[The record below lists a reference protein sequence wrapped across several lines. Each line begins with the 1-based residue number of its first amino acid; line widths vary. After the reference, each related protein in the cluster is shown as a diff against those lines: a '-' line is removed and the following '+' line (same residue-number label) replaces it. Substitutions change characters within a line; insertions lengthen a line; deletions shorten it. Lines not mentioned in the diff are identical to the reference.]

1 MYQNNLENVSI
12 LKIKVYLRNLKDKI
26 DTGMKTKVVI
36 FSRVSTL
43 VQDYTRQTNELME
56 YAEKMGYTVEK
67 VFEEKISGAKKNEER
82 KELMAMMTYIK
93 SNQIEKVLTWE
104 LSRIGRNA
112 VQVLQVIEMLNEAKV
127 SLYIKNYNL
136 ETLNPDGTVNPLSQ
150 FMVQILNSVNEME
163 RQTIVQRLRSGY
175 SQHRA
180 LNRPVGRKP
189 GVQVK
194 PDSQFLQENKEVAK
208 LLKQGYS
215 VRKVMK
221 LTDRSSGTVQKV
233 KKLIS

>member
-1 MYQNNLENVSI
+1 MNV
-12 LKIKVYLRNLKDKI
+12 KVI
-26 DTGMKTKVVI
+26 I

-43 VQDYTRQTNELME
+43 AQDYQRQTDELLE
-56 YAEKMGYTVEK
+56 YADKMGYSVEK

-82 KELMAMMTYIK
+82 KELMAMMTFIK

-112 VQVLQVIEMLNEAKV
+112 VQVLQVIEMLNEAKI

-136 ETLNPDGTVNPLSQ
+136 ETLNQNGTINPLSQ

-163 RQTIVQRLRSGY
+163 RFAIVQRLQSGY
-175 SQHRA
+175 RQHIA

-189 GVQVK
+189 GIQIK
-194 PDSQFLQENKEVAK
+194 SETDFLKENKEAIK
-208 LLKQGYS
+208 LLKQGFS
-215 VRKVMK
+215 IRKVMK

-233 KKLIS
+233 KKLIIN

>member
-1 MYQNNLENVSI
+1 MSA
-12 LKIKVYLRNLKDKI
+12 R
-26 DTGMKTKVVI
+26 VVI
-36 FSRVSTL
+36 FSRVSTQA
-43 VQDYTRQTNELME
+43 QDYQRQTEELLE
-56 YAEKMGYTVEK
+56 YANKMGYSVEK

-82 KELMAMMTYIK
+82 KELMAMMSFIK

-112 VQVLQVIEMLNEAKV
+112 VQVLQVIEMLNDAKI
-127 SLYIKNYNL
+127 SLFIKNYNL
-136 ETLNPDGTVNPLSQ
+136 ETLNPNGTINPLSQ

-175 SQHRA
+175 SAAR
-180 LNRPVGRKP
+180 NKGIKVGRKS

-194 PDSQFLQENKEVAK
+194 SDDQFLKENKEVAK
-208 LLKQGYS
+208 LLKQGFS

-233 KKLIS
+233 KKLIVN

>member
-1 MYQNNLENVSI
+1 MNV
-12 LKIKVYLRNLKDKI
+12 KVI
-26 DTGMKTKVVI
+26 I

-43 VQDYTRQTNELME
+43 AQDYQRQTDELLE
-56 YAEKMGYTVEK
+56 YADKMGYSVEK

-82 KELMAMMTYIK
+82 KELMAMMTFIK

-112 VQVLQVIEMLNEAKV
+112 VQVLQVIEMLNEAKI

-136 ETLNPDGTVNPLSQ
+136 ETLNSNGTINPLSQ
-150 FMVQILNSVNEME
+150 FMVQILNSVNDME
-163 RQTIVQRLRSGY
+163 RQTIVMRLRSGY
-175 SQHRA
+175 SAARSKGI
-180 LNRPVGRKP
+180 RVGRKT

-194 PDSQFLQENKEVAK
+194 SDDQFLKENKEAAK
-208 LLKQGYS
+208 LLKQGFS

-233 KKLIS
+233 KNLITN

>member
-1 MYQNNLENVSI
+1 MQ
-12 LKIKVYLRNLKDKI
+12 
-26 DTGMKTKVVI
+26 TKVVI
-36 FSRVSTL
+36 FSRVSTIA
-43 VQDYTRQTNELME
+43 QDYQRQTSELLE
-56 YAEKMGYTVEK
+56 YAAKMRYSVEK

-82 KELMAMMTYIK
+82 KELMLMMEYIK

-112 VQVLQVIEMLNEAKV
+112 VQVLQVIEMLNETKV
-127 SLYIKNYNL
+127 SLFIKNYNL
-136 ETLNPDGTVNPLSQ
+136 ETLNPDGSVNPLSQ

-175 SQHRA
+175 SVARK
-180 LNRPVGRKP
+180 NGTKVGRKK
-189 GVQVK
+189 GIQVK
-194 PDSQFLQENKEVAK
+194 SNEQFLQENKEVAK

-233 KKLIS
+233 KKLIP

>member
-1 MYQNNLENVSI
+1 
-12 LKIKVYLRNLKDKI
+12 
-26 DTGMKTKVVI
+26 
-36 FSRVSTL
+36 
-43 VQDYTRQTNELME
+43 
-56 YAEKMGYTVEK
+56 MGYSVEK

-82 KELMAMMTYIK
+82 KELMAMMSYIK

-189 GVQVK
+189 GVQVT

-215 VRKVMK
+215 VRKIMK

-233 KKLIS
+233 KKLITL

>member
-1 MYQNNLENVSI
+1 MIHYEGYSCDFFKGIN
-12 LKIKVYLRNLKDKI
+12 
-26 DTGMKTKVVI
+26 
-36 FSRVSTL
+36 
-43 VQDYTRQTNELME
+43 RQTEELLE
-56 YAEKMGYTVEK
+56 YANKMGYSVEK

-82 KELMAMMTYIK
+82 KELMSMMSYIK
-93 SNQIEKVLTWE
+93 NNRIEKVLTWE

-112 VQVLQVIEMLNEAKV
+112 VQVLQVIEMLNDAKI

-136 ETLNPDGTVNPLSQ
+136 ETLNTNGTINPLSQ

-175 SQHRA
+175 SAAR
-180 LNRPVGRKP
+180 NKGIKVGRKS

-194 PDSQFLQENKEVAK
+194 SDDQFLKENKEVAK
-208 LLKQGYS
+208 LLKQGFS

-233 KKLIS
+233 KKLITN

>member
-1 MYQNNLENVSI
+1 MNV
-12 LKIKVYLRNLKDKI
+12 
-26 DTGMKTKVVI
+26 KVVI

-43 VQDYTRQTNELME
+43 AQDYQRQTDELLE
-56 YAEKMGYTVEK
+56 YADKMGYSVEK

-82 KELMAMMTYIK
+82 KELMAMMSFIK
-93 SNQIEKVLTWE
+93 SNRIEKVLTWE

-112 VQVLQVIEMLNEAKV
+112 VQVLQVIEMLNEAEI

-136 ETLNPDGTVNPLSQ
+136 ETLNSNGTINPLSQ

-163 RQTIVQRLRSGY
+163 RQTIVMRLRSGY
-175 SQHRA
+175 SAARSKGI
-180 LNRPVGRKP
+180 RVGRKT

-194 PDSQFLQENKEVAK
+194 SDDQFLKENKEVAK
-208 LLKQGYS
+208 LLKQGFS

-233 KKLIS
+233 KKLIIN

>member
-1 MYQNNLENVSI
+1 MSV
-12 LKIKVYLRNLKDKI
+12 
-26 DTGMKTKVVI
+26 KVVI

-43 VQDYTRQTNELME
+43 AQDYQRQTNELLE
-56 YAEKMGYTVEK
+56 YADKMGYSVEK

-82 KELMAMMTYIK
+82 KELMAMMSFIK
-93 SNQIEKVLTWE
+93 SNRIEKVLTWE

-112 VQVLQVIEMLNEAKV
+112 VQVLQVIEMLNEAEI
-127 SLYIKNYNL
+127 SLFIKNYNL
-136 ETLNPDGTVNPLSQ
+136 ETLNSNGTINPLSQ

-175 SQHRA
+175 SAAR
-180 LNRPVGRKP
+180 NKGIKVGRKS

-194 PDSQFLQENKEVAK
+194 SNDQFLKENKEVAK
-208 LLKQGYS
+208 LLKQGFS

-233 KKLIS
+233 KKLIIN

>member
-1 MYQNNLENVSI
+1 M
-12 LKIKVYLRNLKDKI
+12 
-26 DTGMKTKVVI
+26 KVVI
-36 FSRVSTL
+36 FSRVSTMA
-43 VQDYTRQTNELME
+43 QDYKRQTDELTE
-56 YAEKMGYTVEK
+56 YAQKMGYQVER

-82 KELMAMMTYIK
+82 QELLAMIDFIK
-93 SNQIEKVLTWE
+93 KHKIRKVLTWE

-136 ETLNPDGTVNPLSQ
+136 ETLNPDGSVNPLSQ

-175 SQHRA
+175 AAHRTA
-180 LNRPVGRKP
+180 GKSVGRKP
-189 GVQVK
+189 GVQIK
-194 PDSQFLQENKEVAK
+194 SDEQFLQENKEVVK

-221 LTDRSSGTVQKV
+221 LTDKSSGTVQKATRILGLRE
-233 KKLIS
+233 K

>member
-1 MYQNNLENVSI
+1 M
-12 LKIKVYLRNLKDKI
+12 
-26 DTGMKTKVVI
+26 TVVGYR
-36 FSRVSTL
+36 RVSSIDQSL
-43 VQDYTRQTNELME
+43 DRQDL
-56 YAEKMGYTVEK
+56 GDVEK

-82 KELMAMMTYIK
+82 KELMAMMSYIK
-93 SNQIEKVLTWE
+93 SNRIEKVLTWE

-112 VQVLQVIEMLNEAKV
+112 VQVLQVIEMLNDAKI

-136 ETLNPDGTVNPLSQ
+136 ETLNPNGTVNPLSQ

-175 SQHRA
+175 SSARSKGIK
-180 LNRPVGRKP
+180 VGRKT

-194 PDSQFLQENKEVAK
+194 SDDQFLKENKEVAK
-208 LLKQGYS
+208 LLKQGFS

-233 KKLIS
+233 KKLVF

>member
-1 MYQNNLENVSI
+1 M
-12 LKIKVYLRNLKDKI
+12 R
-26 DTGMKTKVVI
+26 VVI

-43 VQDYTRQTNELME
+43 AQDYQRQTDELLDF
-56 YAEKMGYTVEK
+56 AAKMGYSVERI
-67 VFEEKISGAKKNEER
+67 FEEKISGAKKNEER
-82 KELMAMMTYIK
+82 KELMAMMSYIR

-175 SQHRA
+175 TA
-180 LNRPVGRKP
+180 AIKNGTKVGRKT
-189 GVQVK
+189 GVKVK
-194 PDSQFLQENKEVAK
+194 TDEEFLKENKEVAK

-233 KKLIS
+233 KKIIA

>member
-1 MYQNNLENVSI
+1 MQA
-12 LKIKVYLRNLKDKI
+12 R
-26 DTGMKTKVVI
+26 VVI
-36 FSRVSTL
+36 FSRVSTMA
-43 VQDYTRQTNELME
+43 QDYQRQTDELLE
-56 YAEKMGYTVEK
+56 YASKMGYSVERI
-67 VFEEKISGAKKNEER
+67 FEEKISGAKKNEER
-82 KELMAMMTYIK
+82 KELMAMMSYIK

-112 VQVLQVIEMLNEAKV
+112 VQVLQVVEMLNEAKV
-127 SLYIKNYNL
+127 SLFIKNYNL

-163 RQTIVQRLRSGY
+163 RQTIVQRLQSGY
-175 SQHRA
+175 KQHRA
-180 LNRPVGRKP
+180 LNKPVGRKP
-189 GVQVK
+189 GVK
-194 PDSQFLQENKEVAK
+194 IKSDEQFLTENKEVSK

-233 KKLIS
+233 KKLVL